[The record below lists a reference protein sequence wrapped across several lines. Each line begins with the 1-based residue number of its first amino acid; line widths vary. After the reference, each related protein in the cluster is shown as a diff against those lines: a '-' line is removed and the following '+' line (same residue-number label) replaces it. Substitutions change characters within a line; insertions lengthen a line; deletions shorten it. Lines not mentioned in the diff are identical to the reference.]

1 MIRRSSSLFT
11 AGGSLTF
18 VTGIGMWHWIPAS
31 FADFAGGFLIGV
43 SIALLMLGLTRQ
55 SRGISR

>member
-1 MIRRSSSLFT
+1 
-11 AGGSLTF
+11 
-18 VTGIGMWHWIPAS
+18 VTGIGMWHWTPAS